1 MRSQFP
7 GLRLNL
13 CSVQWKHG
21 SPNHQTSGEFP
32 CLWIFSEKNVFC
44 FFGPSLCELLLRWF
58 TSLFCPHVSLKV
70 ELSQPLAL
78 STAWTR
84 DIPFLLESPAVTPAT
99 TEHPAMLWVSPDF
112 RLLGCGSHP
121 CFPGGSVGKES
132 TCNVGDLGWTPGL
145 GRSLGEGEGYPL
157 HYSGLENPMNS
168 IVRRVSKSQT
178 WLNDLTF
185 TFSSLQDAIFW
196 VWTYF
201 SCCRKIITS
210 FESGFDFLSSVLP
223 PPRKLLGRKASG
235 NLETMSV
242 VPKQPRSPGV
252 TTQLWKQRQRNHKSH
267 CVPLAIVPQKKI
279 LHGKYI

>member
-1 MRSQFP
+1 MNYFW
-7 GLRLNL
+7 NL
-13 CSVQWKHG
+13 CPICFLNDIYSN
-21 SPNHQTSGEFP
+21 S
-32 CLWIFSEKNVFC
+32 KNTYVLF
-44 FFGPSLCELLLRWF
+44 
-58 TSLFCPHVSLKV
+58 LFCNCLTYDSCTIK
-70 ELSQPLAL
+70 
-78 STAWTR
+78 
-84 DIPFLLESPAVTPAT
+84 F
-99 TEHPAMLWVSPDF
+99 
-112 RLLGCGSHP
+112 
-121 CFPGGSVGKES
+121 
-132 TCNVGDLGWTPGL
+132 NLGWTPGL